1 MMWSRI
7 APLALVVLIMLSTLT
22 VLSAATPVNA
32 QEGDLRVR
40 VAKMILNGVS
50 KRIDAILSLAEKY
63 GIELTENMTKR
74 VELCKSILE
83 NATEI
88 VEEEPCKA
96 VRMAVKACWIFKPV
110 ALYVLENIPEEE
122 KETLRKNMLLRA
134 IEVREKAVERLRS
147 IVSWLEGKG
156 IEVPDEVKENIDNA
170 ENLLTQARELVE
182 SGTYNVTDV
191 KKLIG
196 EASKALAKATLSLHR
211 ITGGTWR
218 RATLVNFSLLRLG
231 RVIIGMSRGINA
243 TMEAIEG
250 NKTDEALETMS
261 KIMDAMDGTA
271 KYLENAINFT
281 EARGI
286 NENLT
291 VALKALR
298 DSIVEAKQHV
308 EDAKSSL
315 EEGDTLTALSELE
328 TALNTITA
336 TIEEHKHVFMR
347 FHRYVELMLT
357 VSGKIHIEIGRR
369 IRYIALRKA
378 ARLVFC
384 LEKIDMKLHVMYK
397 LYQEGKISEEEFHNA
412 LDKAKTSLENLKERL
427 EKLPRPPKA
436 IIGKIDKILQWIESV
451 YSE

>member
-83 NATEI
+83 NATKI

-147 IVSWLEGKG
+147 IVSWLEDKG

-196 EASKALAKATLSLHR
+196 EASKALAKATMSLHR

-243 TMEAIEG
+243 TMEAIEE

-291 VALKALR
+291 VALKTLR
-298 DSIVEAKQHV
+298 DSMVEAKQHV

-336 TIEEHKHVFMR
+336 TIEEHKHAFMG
-347 FHRYVELMLT
+347 FHRYVELLLT

-412 LDKAKTSLENLKERL
+412 LDEAKTSLENLKERL

>member
-1 MMWSRI
+1 MAWSRYVS
-7 APLALVVLIMLSTLT
+7 LAIVALIVLSILN
-22 VLSAATPVNA
+22 VLSAVPISA
-32 QEGDLRVR
+32 QKDNLRVR
-40 VAKMILNGVS
+40 VAKMVLNGVS
-50 KRIDAILSLAEKY
+50 KRVDAILSLAEKY

-74 VELCKSILE
+74 VELCKNILE

-96 VRMAVKACWIFKPV
+96 VRMAVKACWVFKPV
-110 ALYVLENIPEEE
+110 ALYVLENIPEED
-122 KETLRKNMLLRA
+122 KETLRKNILLRA
-134 IEVREKAVERLRS
+134 IGVRENAVERLRS
-147 IVSWLEGKG
+147 IVSWLEDKG

-196 EASKALAKATLSLHR
+196 EASKVLAKATVSLHR
-211 ITGGTWR
+211 ITGGIWR
-218 RATLVNFSLLRLG
+218 KATLVNFSLLRLG
-231 RVIIGMSRGINA
+231 RVIIGISQGINA
-243 TMEAIEG
+243 TIEAIEE

-261 KIMDAMDGTA
+261 KIIDAMDRTA

-298 DSIVEAKQHV
+298 DSVIEAKQHV

-315 EEGDTLTALSELE
+315 EEGDALTALSELE
-328 TALNTITA
+328 TALNTITV
-336 TIEEHKHVFMR
+336 TIEEYKHVFMR
-347 FHRYVELMLT
+347 FHRYVEVLLT

-384 LEKIDMKLHVMYK
+384 LEKIDMKLHAMYK
-397 LYQEGKISEEEFHNA
+397 LYQEGKISEEEFHSA
-412 LDKAKTSLENLKERL
+412 LNKAKTFLENLKERL

-436 IIGKIDKILQWIESV
+436 IIGKIDRILQWIESV